1 MCGVPEELV
10 VAIVTYLGRAELVQS
25 LLQVLWPEPKCLHGM
40 LGVAGD
46 AGFKF
51 AVHVAIRW
59 LLFLRKLRVHRSGNY
74 G

>member
-1 MCGVPEELV
+1 MPCVCGVPEELV

-40 LGVAGD
+40 LGVASGYE
-46 AGFKF
+46 F

-59 LLFLRKLRVHRSGNY
+59 LLFLRKLEFVRKT
-74 G
+74 